1 MTKDSPS
8 LEELEATVARM
19 TERYAAS
26 DDPRVVELL
35 RAVRALDRRFI
46 ADLPEPRDL
55 ALARACA
62 LMFVRETLEGWADE
76 PAAAES

>member
-1 MTKDSPS
+1 
-8 LEELEATVARM
+8 
-19 TERYAAS
+19 
-26 DDPRVVELL
+26 L
-35 RAVRALDRRFI
+35 RAIRALDRRFI